1 MSTTLEAKLQ
11 TALQAYTAITSLL
24 ATRSDGK
31 AAIYDMQE
39 NAGSALPAMALFVVS
54 VVDQYST
61 TQLLITALYR
71 VQFTIWAN
79 NPETA
84 RAVEQ
89 ALRAFISVFN
99 AYNAGDASP
108 VQRNRVVNRHQSGQA
123 QTQPI
128 TWWRIVDAFIWNNE
142 TI

>member
-1 MSTTLEAKLQ
+1 MATTLEVKLQ

-39 NAGSALPAMALFVVS
+39 NPGSALPAMALFVVS
-54 VVDQYST
+54 AVDQYST

-79 NPETA
+79 DPEVA
-84 RAVEQ
+84 RSVER
-89 ALRAFISVFN
+89 ALRAFVSTFN
-99 AYNAGDASP
+99 AYNSGDNNP
-108 VQRNRVVNRHQSGQA
+108 RQRNWCVNRHQSGQA

-128 TWWRIVDAFIWNNE
+128 TWWRIIDAFFWNNE